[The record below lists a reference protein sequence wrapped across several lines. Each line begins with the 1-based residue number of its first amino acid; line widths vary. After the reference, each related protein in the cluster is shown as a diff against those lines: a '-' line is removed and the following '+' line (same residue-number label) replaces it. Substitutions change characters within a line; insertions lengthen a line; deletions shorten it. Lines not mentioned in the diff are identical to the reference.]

1 MKLSKVTKEILED
14 QGYNSLDEYLE
25 NLSEDYD
32 VDLVTVYMMA
42 DLLGETEL
50 FDGLVSMIGDMQ

>member
-1 MKLSKVTKEILED
+1 MKLSKVTKEILKD

-25 NLSEDYD
+25 NLSEEYG

-50 FDGLVSMIGDMQ
+50 FDGLVSSLGDM

>member
-1 MKLSKVTKEILED
+1 MKPSKETPQILKE
-14 QGYNSLDEYLE
+14 QGYNSLDEYLA

-32 VDLVTVYMMA
+32 INLEIVYTMA

-50 FDGLVSMIGDMQ
+50 FDGLVSMIGDM

>member
-1 MKLSKVTKEILED
+1 MKLSKVTKAILED
-14 QGYNSLDEYLE
+14 QGYENLDEYLE
-25 NLSEDYD
+25 NLSEEYG

-50 FDGLVSMIGDMQ
+50 FDGLVSMMGDM

>member
-1 MKLSKVTKEILED
+1 MKLSKVTKAILED
-14 QGYNSLDEYLE
+14 QGYNSLEEYLE

-50 FDGLVSMIGDMQ
+50 FDGLVSSLEDM